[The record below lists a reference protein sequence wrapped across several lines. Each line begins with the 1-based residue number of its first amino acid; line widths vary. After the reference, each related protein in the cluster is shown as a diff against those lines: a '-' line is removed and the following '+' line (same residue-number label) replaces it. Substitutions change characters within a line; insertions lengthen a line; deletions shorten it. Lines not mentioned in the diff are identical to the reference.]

1 MARALNH
8 ELGQLSHQSAAE
20 VVVQGA
26 ESGSDAVRLRFAGFS
41 AVEID
46 PQLNIQSRIRRPGRL
61 GT

>member
-8 ELGQLSHQSAAE
+8 ELGRQSHHRAAE